1 MKHIL
6 TLINKIVKSLNGKVE
21 GFYLAGGTALSLF
34 YFHHRE
40 SYDIDFF
47 TKDFSK
53 KKVEQIVKHIEESIN
68 ITPVLS
74 AQKNVPDQARMLRYL
89 VPTDKESKEVDDEN
103 SLKLDFVED
112 VYRLIK
118 DIDVI
123 NGIHVLSKEDIY
135 LRKIYASCGIN
146 QEITESGKKIFKGG
160 RQDAKD
166 FFDLYHLSK
175 TFMPLS
181 KFVIEHC
188 STTEKESIII
198 WYRRFDRTEMK
209 LGLNEI
215 KTDKKIDFREMEQHF
230 KSEIENIISEEIA

>member
-1 MKHIL
+1 MKQTL
-6 TLINKIVKSLNGKVE
+6 TLINKIIKSLNGKVE

-40 SYDIDFF
+40 SYDLDFF

-53 KKVEQIVKHIEESIN
+53 KKAEQIVKYIAESIN

-74 AQKNVPDQARMLRYL
+74 SQKNVPDQARMLRYL
-89 VPTDKESKEVDDEN
+89 VPTDKKTNDIDDDN

-112 VYRLIK
+112 VYKLIK

-123 NGIHVLSKEDIY
+123 NGIPVLSKEDIY
-135 LRKIYASCGIN
+135 LRKIYAACGIN
-146 QEITESGKKIFKGG
+146 QEITETGKKIFKGG

-181 KFVIEHC
+181 KFVIEYC
-188 STTEKESIII
+188 NTAEKESVIT
-198 WYRRFDRTEMK
+198 WYRRYNRTDIK
-209 LGLNEI
+209 LGLNDI
-215 KTDKKIDFREMEQHF
+215 KTDKKIDFHEMEQHF
-230 KSEIENIISEEIA
+230 RSEIENLIREEME